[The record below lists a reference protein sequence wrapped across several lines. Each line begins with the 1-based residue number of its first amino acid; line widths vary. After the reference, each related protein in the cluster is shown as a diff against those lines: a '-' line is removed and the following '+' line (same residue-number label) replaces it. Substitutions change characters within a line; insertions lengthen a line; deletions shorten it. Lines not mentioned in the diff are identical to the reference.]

1 LEGHDAIIE
10 QTGRCERR
18 PAIIELGEGDLDPGL
33 MLVNWVIAANSPPRA
48 GYRRFKG
55 FVRTGNDAAGS
66 KNRSCAQVVSR
77 TLSAHASARC
87 DRCRKYRDS
96 DLCSDACRERAS
108 HARHAGVRQAFTEAA
123 ARSASRVHLLPPAW
137 RHTSAGAGH
146 EPAFGCCQVSA

>member
-96 DLCSDACRERAS
+96 DWCSDACRERAS
-108 HARHAGVRQAFTEAA
+108 HARHAGVRQTVTEAA
-123 ARSASRVHLLPPAW
+123 ARSASRVPPLPPLGGTPPRATAMS
-137 RHTSAGAGH
+137 H
-146 EPAFGCCQVSA
+146 